1 MKKKL
6 IILFILSS
14 LFSCESQINRDLKI
28 KNEMNSKPG
37 KNETKF
43 AGTRISIQ
51 KPNDYELVDKLLR
64 IQKNSKTYI
73 QVFEVPNSSFK
84 DSKSKITKNY
94 EDAISSGNLPKEFYK
109 KEFKFNGN
117 DAILYYGADKNSNS
131 EQIALGFGDNEF
143 SVIVYA
149 VFPEN
154 EIETREEILKTIFTI
169 KLNKEQKV
177 EPQNLQNF
185 TLDTSKTE
193 FIIAGNMSQ
202 MFIYN
207 LNGKIDPNNVFENQI
222 IVSVLPNADGK
233 ETLKKYSLDMIQK
246 HKKSGIEVSNL
257 IEKEILTKD
266 YFGYEIYFDGKY
278 NGKSN
283 SVYQLVIGNENSSV
297 AYSGI
302 VYDRKE
308 ELMKQIKLISKTLR
322 IK

>member
-1 MKKKL
+1 M
-6 IILFILSS
+6 LSF
-14 LFSCESQINRDLKI
+14 LYSCESQINRDLKI
-28 KNEMNSKPG
+28 GNEINSKTEN
-37 KNETKF
+37 NETKF
-43 AGTRISIQ
+43 GGTRISIQ
-51 KPNDYELVDKLLR
+51 KPNNYELVDKLLR

-73 QVFEVPNSSFK
+73 QVFEVPNSNFK
-84 DSKSKITKNY
+84 DSKSKIVKNY
-94 EDAISSGNLPKEFYK
+94 EDAISSGNLPKEFYR
-109 KEFKFNGN
+109 KEFKLNGE
-117 DAILYYGADKNSNS
+117 DAILYYGADKKNNS

-169 KLNKEQKV
+169 KLNKKQKA
-177 EPQNLQNF
+177 ESHNLQNF

-207 LNGKIDPNNVFENQI
+207 LSGKIDPNNVFENQI
-222 IVSVLPNADGK
+222 IVSVLPKADSK

-257 IEKEILTKD
+257 IENEILTKD

-302 VYDRKE
+302 AYDRKE

>member
-6 IILFILSS
+6 IILFISS
-14 LFSCESQINRDLKI
+14 FFFSCESQINRDLKI
-28 KNEMNSKPG
+28 ENEVHSKIESNP
-37 KNETKF
+37 TKF
-43 AGTRISIQ
+43 PGTRISIQ
-51 KPNDYELVDKLLR
+51 KPDDYELIDKLLR
-64 IQKNSKTYI
+64 IQKNPSTYI
-73 QVFEVPNSSFK
+73 QVFEVPNSNFK
-84 DSKSKITKNY
+84 DSKSKVAKNY

-109 KEFKFNGN
+109 KEFNLNGN
-117 DAILYYGADKNSNS
+117 DAILYYGADKKSNS

-154 EIETREEILKTIFTI
+154 EIKTRDEILKTIFTI
-169 KLNKEQKV
+169 KLNKQQQTES
-177 EPQNLQNF
+177 QNLQNF

-222 IVSVLPNADGK
+222 IVSVLPKADGK

-246 HKKSGIEVSNL
+246 HKKSGIEVLNL
-257 IEKEILTKD
+257 TEKEILTKD

-278 NGKSN
+278 NGKPN
-283 SVYQLVIGNENSSV
+283 NVYQLVIGNENGSIN
-297 AYSGI
+297 YCGI
-302 VYDRKE
+302 VYDRKD
-308 ELMKQIKLISKTLR
+308 ELMKQIKSISKTL
-322 IK
+322 KLK